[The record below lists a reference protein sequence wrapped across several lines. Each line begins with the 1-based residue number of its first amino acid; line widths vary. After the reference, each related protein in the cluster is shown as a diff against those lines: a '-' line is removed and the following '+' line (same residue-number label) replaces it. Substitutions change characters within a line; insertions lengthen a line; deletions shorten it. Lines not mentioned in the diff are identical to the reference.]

1 MSMGGGVIAKTD
13 FYSQMLLSKLSNK
26 EYLSIP

>member
-1 MSMGGGVIAKTD
+1 MSMGGGGIAKTD
-13 FYSQMLLSKLSNK
+13 IYSQMLLSKLLNK